1 MSDHAPK
8 VIIHGGAGPSLQSK
22 GGLEAVRED
31 LHAVVA
37 AVYERAKAGASAM
50 DCVIYGCRQLEDR
63 PRFNAG
69 YGSVLQADGQVR
81 LSAGLM
87 NGLSQ
92 RFSGVINVARVE
104 HPIDLAAVL
113 QADTDRV
120 LSESGAME
128 LIRELGIPP
137 FDPVTPQRLQEWLQ
151 ARQENFSQVMAA
163 VVAADSQ
170 ARRGTIG
177 VVVLDRQGAL
187 AVGTSTGGKGLER
200 LGRVSDAAMPAGT
213 YANPLAAVSCTGI
226 GEDIID
232 ECLAARL
239 VVRISDG
246 LGLGA
251 ALAKSFSEATIN
263 QRDFGAIAI
272 TQRGEVGWGKTSE
285 VLLAAYHTGRSLGD
299 TLELGAGTATG
310 VALQ

>member
-1 MSDHAPK
+1 MSDRVPK
-8 VIIHGGAGPSLQSK
+8 VIIHGGAGPALEDK
-22 GGLEAVRED
+22 GGLAAVRED

-37 AVYERAKAGASAM
+37 AVYQRVEAGDRAL
-50 DCVIYGCRQLEDR
+50 DCAIYGCRQLEDR

-69 YGSVLQADGQVR
+69 YGSVLQADGQAR

-87 NGLSQ
+87 NGAKQ
-92 RFSGVINVARVE
+92 RFSGVINAARVE

-113 QADTDRV
+113 QANPDRV
-120 LSESGAME
+120 LSESGVME
-128 LIRELGIPP
+128 LARELGLPP
-137 FDPVTPQRLQEWLQ
+137 FDPITPQRLQEWLQ
-151 ARQENFSQVMAA
+151 ARQDNFSEAMAG
-163 VVAADSQ
+163 VVAADPQ

-177 VVVLDRQGAL
+177 VVVLDRQGQL

-213 YANPLAAVSCTGI
+213 YANALAAVSCTGI

-251 ALAKSFSEATIN
+251 ALAKSFSEATLN

-272 TQRGEVGWGKTSE
+272 TQQGEVGWGKTSD
-285 VLLAAYHTGRSLGD
+285 VLLAAYHTGSGLGD
-299 TLELGAGTATG
+299 TLDLGPGTATG
-310 VALQ
+310 VVSS